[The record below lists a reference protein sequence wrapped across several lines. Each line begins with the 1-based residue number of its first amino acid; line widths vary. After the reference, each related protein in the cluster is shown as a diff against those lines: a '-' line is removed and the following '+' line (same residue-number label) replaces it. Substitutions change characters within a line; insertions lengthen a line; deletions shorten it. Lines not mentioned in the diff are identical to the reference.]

1 MAILF
6 EKKLLD
12 SLQKF
17 RDKKIVVAFSG
28 GADSTALLYFLQKNR
43 FNIIASHINHSI
55 RGENADRDENFC
67 REFCKKY
74 NIELVVKKV
83 DAPSC
88 AKAAGFSIEEAARK
102 LRYEKLFEVFSE
114 RDCDYIFTAHHID
127 DLVETFF
134 IKVFQGAAIYNLKG
148 FDFNKNILI
157 RPLLEIEKSEIL
169 GFLKSHNVEYMEDE
183 TNFCADYL
191 RNFVRLYIVPQI
203 KSYNKKFIQN
213 ILKLQE
219 ESEELKNYLFQ
230 KLYPYGFKE
239 NRNFMSLSRKY
250 FDSLPNFEKRFI
262 LSELFKNFFRVEKRH
277 IDLCLKIVNESK
289 HSNRIILPKD
299 YIFEKSYDNL
309 YFFKKDL
316 IRSFQVYKEVGVS
329 SLEIEKLGK
338 KIAFLNHMA
347 DKNLLVRNRKKG
359 DRIKGKKLKDIF
371 IDKKIDLFIR
381 DTAIVVEENGEIVF
395 VEGVLE
401 DKDIKISWSEY
412 GAK

>member
-1 MAILF
+1 
-6 EKKLLD
+6 
-12 SLQKF
+12 
-17 RDKKIVVAFSG
+17 
-28 GADSTALLYFLQKNR
+28 
-43 FNIIASHINHSI
+43 
-55 RGENADRDENFC
+55 
-67 REFCKKY
+67 
-74 NIELVVKKV
+74 
-83 DAPSC
+83 
-88 AKAAGFSIEEAARK
+88 
-102 LRYEKLFEVFSE
+102 
-114 RDCDYIFTAHHID
+114 
-127 DLVETFF
+127 
-134 IKVFQGAAIYNLKG
+134 
-148 FDFNKNILI
+148 
-157 RPLLEIEKSEIL
+157 
-169 GFLKSHNVEYMEDE
+169 
-183 TNFCADYL
+183 
-191 RNFVRLYIVPQI
+191 
-203 KSYNKKFIQN
+203 
-213 ILKLQE
+213 
-219 ESEELKNYLFQ
+219 
-230 KLYPYGFKE
+230 
-239 NRNFMSLSRKY
+239 
-250 FDSLPNFEKRFI
+250 LPNFEKRFI

-316 IRSFQVYKEVGVS
+316 IKSFQVYKEVGVS